1 MIANGRVAA
10 VNLTNPGTGYLAA
23 PAISIAPP
31 PANLRATATATVRN
45 GAVTGFSIDSPG
57 SGYDT
62 APVVSIEPPPPLAGT
77 FTPKPFVLRT
87 LLHLSDDN
95 VASLLPQVYLGQL
108 AAAPHDVGLCTDES
122 GLKQDALA
130 GAQRFSSAHMPLD
143 TVISAGSGSIGVG
156 ETLTRNIRIAY
167 NDPTNP
173 FVHAYHPDH
182 DNKDARGAPLPAG
195 VESPDITREC
205 TFVFTASPPAGSSA
219 TIGWG
224 SSILGGIYTETI
236 TGLHKEP
243 LVLSGIFELRRASEI
258 GTLTR

>member
-1 MIANGRVAA
+1 MTNGRVTA
-10 VNLTNPGTGYLAA
+10 VNVTNPGTGYVAA
-23 PAISIAPP
+23 PTISIAPP
-31 PANLRATATATVRN
+31 PANVRATATATVSN

-77 FTPKPFVLRT
+77 STPRPFDLRT

-108 AAAPHDVGLCTDES
+108 AAAPHDVGLCTNES
-122 GLKQDALA
+122 SLKQNALA

-143 TVISAGSGSIGVG
+143 TVITAGSGSIGVG
-156 ETLTRNIRIAY
+156 ETLTRTIRIAY

-182 DNKDARGAPLPAG
+182 DNKNARGAPLPAG

-205 TFVFTASPPAGSSA
+205 TFVFTASPPAGSST

-224 SSILGGIYTETI
+224 SSILGGTYTETI